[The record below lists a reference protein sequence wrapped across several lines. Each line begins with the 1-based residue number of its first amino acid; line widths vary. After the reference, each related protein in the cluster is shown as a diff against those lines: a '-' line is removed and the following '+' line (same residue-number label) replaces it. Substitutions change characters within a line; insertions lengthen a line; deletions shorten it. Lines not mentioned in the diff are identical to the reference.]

1 MEQNMTGWSD
11 FHDLDRTLKALRE
24 ENEQLRRAYTA
35 LSQQLV
41 GLRLLQYVAQDLV
54 SELDVDRL
62 LKRILR
68 SAINAVEGQA
78 GALLLVEPGSHD
90 LVFAVVEGGGGRALE
105 GRRMYS
111 DQGVAGWVVSNQ
123 QPLLVPDAAADERF
137 YSEIPRDVNFE
148 VKSLI
153 CAPLSTRDGVIGAIQ
168 VLNRMRGG
176 ASFQEDDLDILVSF
190 AAQSAT
196 AIENARLYQELKR
209 ERDRLLAMEEE
220 VRRRLARDL
229 HDGPAQLLASAVN
242 NVEFIQRLATREPEN
257 VSKELDSLLPLI
269 EKALRQV
276 RTLLFDLRPVILET
290 QGLVP
295 ALESYVERQQGL
307 SGLRYHLEVYN
318 FQGRLVLPAER
329 AIFAI
334 VQEAVGNVRKHAW
347 AENVWIAVA
356 GRHGQLLVGVRDD
369 GLGFDMTRL
378 QAEYDQLGSLGMLNM
393 RERAREIGGQLQLHS
408 RPGEGTRIA
417 LTVPLRPLRAEAGA
431 DEDQGTPAG

>member
-1 MEQNMTGWSD
+1 MEHNMAEGPATQ
-11 FHDLDRTLKALRE
+11 DLDRTLKRLWE

-54 SELDVDRL
+54 SELEVDRL
-62 LKRILR
+62 LQRILR

-78 GALLLVEPGSHD
+78 GALLLLEPGGRD

-105 GRRMYS
+105 GRRMGS

-123 QPLLVPDAAADERF
+123 QPVVVPDTTADERVF
-137 YSEIPRDVNFE
+137 SEISKDVNF
-148 VKSLI
+148 VVRSLI

-168 VLNRMRGG
+168 VLNKMRDGTT
-176 ASFQEDDLDILVSF
+176 FQEDDLDILVSF

-209 ERDRLLAMEEE
+209 ERDRLVVMEDE

-242 NVEFIQRLATREPEN
+242 SIEFIKKLAAQEPET
-257 VSKELDSLLPLI
+257 VSRELDSLLPLI

-295 ALESYVERQQGL
+295 ALESYVERQQALNRL
-307 SGLRYHLEVYN
+307 SYHLEIYY
-318 FQGRLVLPAER
+318 FEGRLVPAAER
-329 AIFAI
+329 AIFGI

-356 GRHGQLLVGVRDD
+356 ERKGRLLVGVRDD
-369 GLGFDMTRL
+369 GLGFDVARL
-378 QAEYDQLGSLGMLNM
+378 QAEYDQKGRLGVLNM
-393 RERAREIGGQLQLHS
+393 RERAQEIGGQLTLRS
-408 RPGEGTRIA
+408 RPGEGTRVTLA
-417 LTVPLRPLRAEAGA
+417 VPLQPLRAGAGVARGKEAA
-431 DEDQGTPAG
+431 AS